1 MANISEEKIDKL
13 KKIATSANEQREKYG
28 LSRIE
33 EAAFD
38 IKYVSKEQYDK
49 LLAQG

>member
-1 MANISEEKIDKL
+1 MASISQEKIDQL
-13 KKIATSANEQREKYG
+13 EKIATSANEQRKKYG
-28 LSRIE
+28 LPRIE